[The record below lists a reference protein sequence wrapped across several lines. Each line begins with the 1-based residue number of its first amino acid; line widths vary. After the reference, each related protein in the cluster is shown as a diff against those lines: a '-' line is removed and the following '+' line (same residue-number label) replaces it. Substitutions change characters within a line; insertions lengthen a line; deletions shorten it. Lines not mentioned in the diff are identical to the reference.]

1 MFENFT
7 YSNLLE
13 KDSQAHKYSLTLPRG
28 FINPSVSIYIR
39 KLQKFSRKKSIVKV
53 KFHLYPRKKFDF
65 LKTFNFGKVNVVV
78 KVKFH

>member
-13 KDSQAHKYSLTLPRG
+13 KDSQGHKYSLTLPRG

-39 KLQKFSRKKSIVKV
+39 KLQVFKKEI
-53 KFHLYPRKKFDF
+53 
-65 LKTFNFGKVNVVV
+65 NCEI
-78 KVKFH
+78 

>member
-39 KLQKFSRKKSIVKV
+39 KLQVFKKEINCES
-53 KFHLYPRKKFDF
+53 
-65 LKTFNFGKVNVVV
+65 
-78 KVKFH
+78 